1 MSGEFERCIEKAKI
15 VAFQKGP
22 SLVSKELNSATE
34 DLLSSKESFKTEN
47 YKWATI
53 QAYYSMFHTSRALIY
68 YKKYREKS
76 HYCLVVALEHLY
88 LEKGLIEK
96 EFIESLILGK
106 EMRGSADYR
115 STFSKEGADNLIK
128 NGRSVLSHCQ
138 EIVEKVNRFSK
149 IDRMRKGL

>member
-1 MSGEFERCIEKAKI
+1 MMSSEFERCIEKAKI

-34 DLLSSKESFKTEN
+34 DLSSSKESFEREN

-68 YKKYREKS
+68 NKKYREKS
-76 HYCLVVALEHLY
+76 HYCLVIALEHLY

-96 EFIESLILGK
+96 GFIESLTLGK
-106 EMRGSADYR
+106 DLRESADYR
-115 STFSKEGADNLIK
+115 SIFSKEGADNLIK
-128 NGRSVLSHCQ
+128 MADQFLTTA
-138 EIVEKVNRFSK
+138 KK
-149 IDRMRKGL
+149 LLKK